1 MKNILANII
10 FTKRCPFCGQVIL
23 PYNDC
28 CKRCF
33 DILPVIKGSVC
44 SKCGLPFVECSCK
57 RETREYDIVNS
68 RIPMTGDMADLSG
81 WTAVLVL
88 AAVAVMLARGFN
100 LKLEKRAD
108 T

>member
-1 MKNILANII
+1 
-10 FTKRCPFCGQVIL
+10 
-23 PYNDC
+23 
-28 CKRCF
+28 
-33 DILPVIKGSVC
+33 
-44 SKCGLPFVECSCK
+44 
-57 RETREYDIVNS
+57 
-68 RIPMTGDMADLSG
+68 MTGDMADLSG